1 MNKIM
6 KKLLLAG
13 NKLMP
18 ELHLIDSLKIKK
30 EQKNLKKPEIQD
42 IFIQMNQIKLAFNMI
57 QLKKILNI

>member
-6 KKLLLAG
+6 NKLLLAG
-13 NKLMP
+13 DKLMP

-42 IFIQMNQIKLAFNMI
+42 IFIQMN
-57 QLKKILNI
+57 